1 MMRRTKPYNIDE
13 ATWYDDEAWDM
24 NTKRYASLI
33 THMDRAIGRLLAEL
47 DRLGLREKYFSHLC
61 IGFA

>member
-1 MMRRTKPYNIDE
+1 
-13 ATWYDDEAWDM
+13 M

-47 DRLGLREKYFSHLC
+47 DRLGLRENTLV
-61 IGFA
+61 IFASDNGAAKQAPWRN

>member
-1 MMRRTKPYNIDE
+1 
-13 ATWYDDEAWDM
+13 M

-47 DRLGLREKYFSHLC
+47 DRLGLRENTLV
-61 IGFA
+61 IFASDTVLPSRHRWRNWDVKVLLKE